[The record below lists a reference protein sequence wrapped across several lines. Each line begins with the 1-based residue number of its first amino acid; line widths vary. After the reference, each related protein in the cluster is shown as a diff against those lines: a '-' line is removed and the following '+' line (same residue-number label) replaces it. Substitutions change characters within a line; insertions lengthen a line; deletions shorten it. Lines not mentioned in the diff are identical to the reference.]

1 MEGSHQGRPSE
12 EVLYDQSD
20 LSEPEEIPDA
30 RSGRLERV
38 PLCQT
43 GLQEQVAFEEAPHV
57 GSDLLK
63 RALLCQTDLL
73 EPERLCQTDL
83 LLGVRLICRFDQL
96 EQGFHAHFDRPSQEE
111 MRTVCSGLPLE
122 VEKAQPSYFDLPSQ
136 EAVSLIFG

>member
-20 LSEPEEIPDA
+20 LSEPEEIPYA
-30 RSGRLERV
+30 RSGLLERV

-63 RALLCQTDLL
+63 RALLCLTDLSGSARLAYMLAVEEPLSHSDLPPQVEKVRPVCFDLL
-73 EPERLCQTDL
+73 EPEYLCLTDL
-83 LLGVRLICRFDQL
+83 LSD
-96 EQGFHAHFDRPSQEE
+96 PSF
-111 MRTVCSGLPLE
+111 VFS
-122 VEKAQPSYFDLPSQ
+122 
-136 EAVSLIFG
+136 